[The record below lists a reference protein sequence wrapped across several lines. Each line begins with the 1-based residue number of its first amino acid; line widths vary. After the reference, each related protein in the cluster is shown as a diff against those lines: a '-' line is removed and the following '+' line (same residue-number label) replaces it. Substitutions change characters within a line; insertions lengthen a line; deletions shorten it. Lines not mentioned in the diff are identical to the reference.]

1 MNIKTLILKE
11 PIDIQKLHEK
21 LTNLDYE
28 THESPSDETMK
39 RILWISKD
47 SKTAVNYIE
56 DKMVNVVYFLL
67 RGKSI
72 KSMAKIL
79 TSSFPVWKRD
89 DLLKHA
95 LLKLESGTE
104 EEIARVAMEVSAE
117 MDEYDAASAGVLTTF
132 LHMDQQ
138 STRIAGARA
147 LRVRPWMIFYETA
160 EELSKD
166 NNPEVA
172 EIGTEMLYRIKEL
185 NDL

>member
-1 MNIKTLILKE
+1 MAIKTLILKE
-11 PIDIQKLHEK
+11 NIDKQKLHEK
-21 LTNLDYE
+21 LTDLDYE
-28 THESPSDETMK
+28 THETPSDETMK

-56 DKMVNVVYFLL
+56 DKMVNIVYFLL

-79 TSSFPVWKRD
+79 SSNFPVWKRD
-89 DLLKHA
+89 DLLKYA
-95 LLKLESGTE
+95 LLKLENGTQ
-104 EEIARVAMEVSAE
+104 EEIAQVAMEISAE

-132 LHMDQQ
+132 LQMDQQ

-147 LRVRPWMIFYETA
+147 LRVRPWMIFYDTA
-160 EELSKD
+160 EELSED
-166 NNPEVA
+166 YNPEIA
-172 EIGTEMLYRIKEL
+172 AIGKEMLDRIIEL